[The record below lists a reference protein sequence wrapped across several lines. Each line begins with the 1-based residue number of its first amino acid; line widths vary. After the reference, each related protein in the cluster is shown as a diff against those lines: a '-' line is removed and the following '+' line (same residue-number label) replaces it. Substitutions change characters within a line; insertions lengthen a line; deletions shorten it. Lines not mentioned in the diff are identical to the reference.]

1 MKTNIKDVTMVRLNS
16 VSPHIIV
23 YCCPP
28 EHIVS
33 VITDNITLLKAAK
46 ELAEIVALLN
56 PKSGELGEGK
66 CLQMQEI
73 ANELLEK
80 LK

>member
-1 MKTNIKDVTMVRLNS
+1 MKTNIKDVTPVYLNS
-16 VSPHIIV
+16 VDPLLIV
-23 YCCPP
+23 DYCSS
-28 EHIVS
+28 EHIGN
-33 VITDNITLLKAAK
+33 VITNHITLLKAAK
-46 ELAEIVALLN
+46 ELVEIVVSLN
-56 PKSGELGEGK
+56 PKSGELGEGR